1 MKRRKRDA
9 SFVRTRK
16 FRHNDGHIKRKK
28 SVCEQMCMCER
39 HIKKSRVN
47 DMLRIFNTAVL
58 FAVQH
63 FPNIFQMI
71 SRAIRN
77 LIILIGHILMEF
89 LSLEAF

>member
-1 MKRRKRDA
+1 M
-9 SFVRTRK
+9 RTRK

-77 LIILIGHILMEF
+77 LIILNVPKYIGHILIEF